1 MTQIPFWERLSVPRE
16 KAPEAEEPKARPKIE
31 HATFVDYTLD
41 TMLSIIQ
48 VRTCVSRAPDR
59 RQLLAPLQE
68 VLIEYKE
75 AFAACNKGDG
85 CTNLIA
91 RASQRLFPDGHLMPD
106 FIGWQQVCEPGPI
119 RQVED
124 DLDDLLTTASLA
136 QNELEQLIAPSPEP
150 WRPGSFKNK
159 PVSVPMA
166 LFAYSTGPKT
176 AEAAR
181 VKATVRYGPAEG
193 TRKYRHLLDLAR
205 VCLVFA
211 SCDLLQAGL
220 DIILG
225 AFEVVDV
232 RNNFRSPSRAG
243 LRNVEVLVILEI
255 EIGDGSPPKPHVCEI
270 KLEEHNYWKAARR
283 SEPYMQELQSVLTQ
297 HYGMLGRDPMCI
309 EYLARF
315 ILDSACESHGLK
327 VFKRHIMRRW
337 GSAAGAWRKYFGN
350 NRLMPFSKFR
360 DVCKELKCREHST
373 SYWEELDIG
382 RGGCISLYELDPES
396 VSLLAKFRSRLLAL
410 ADVTNADEVD
420 ADTLWQRLTFPI
432 RCNREGRLEVGEFK
446 NTLKPLGFSSEE
458 SVIIFNCLDPAGG
471 HTFRPPA
478 YISISDIGWVKRLH
492 QFVDLDCISLSN
504 GEGINDTDGL
514 RFVTWNSRSTH
525 NDRKFEFTDRPAPGD
540 AGSLPSSP
548 MGLNGVP
555 TIEAPNWANP
565 RGAEVQSS
573 AAVSA
578 ADPADQDE
586 GLEGDDAEDVEE
598 SELQT
603 HSELQATPVNTM
615 PAPLRR
621 ESETKEATP
630 KEATPVVPEVSPA
643 AEPSQPEPAA
653 AIQRAATAEALDDD
667 YEEAEAEQS
676 EDEDYDE
683 ADEGESAGS
692 GGGENPILDLEE
704 ETF

>member
-1 MTQIPFWERLSVPRE
+1 
-16 KAPEAEEPKARPKIE
+16 
-31 HATFVDYTLD
+31 
-41 TMLSIIQ
+41 
-48 VRTCVSRAPDR
+48 
-59 RQLLAPLQE
+59 
-68 VLIEYKE
+68 
-75 AFAACNKGDG
+75 
-85 CTNLIA
+85 
-91 RASQRLFPDGHLMPD
+91 
-106 FIGWQQVCEPGPI
+106 
-119 RQVED
+119 
-124 DLDDLLTTASLA
+124 
-136 QNELEQLIAPSPEP
+136 
-150 WRPGSFKNK
+150 
-159 PVSVPMA
+159 
-166 LFAYSTGPKT
+166 
-176 AEAAR
+176 
-181 VKATVRYGPAEG
+181 
-193 TRKYRHLLDLAR
+193 
-205 VCLVFA
+205 
-211 SCDLLQAGL
+211 
-220 DIILG
+220 
-225 AFEVVDV
+225 
-232 RNNFRSPSRAG
+232 
-243 LRNVEVLVILEI
+243 
-255 EIGDGSPPKPHVCEI
+255 
-270 KLEEHNYWKAARR
+270 
-283 SEPYMQELQSVLTQ
+283 MQELQSILTQ

-337 GSAAGAWRKYFGN
+337 GSAAGAWRKYFGT

-446 NTLKPLGFSSEE
+446 NTAKPLGFSGEE

-471 HTFRPPA
+471 HCFRPPA

-492 QFVDLDCISLSN
+492 QFVDLECISLSN

-548 MGLNGVP
+548 VGLNGVP
-555 TIEAPNWANP
+555 TIDPPHWAKP
-565 RGAEVQSS
+565 AEVQSS
-573 AAVSA
+573 AAPSVA
-578 ADPADQDE
+578 AKSEADQEE
-586 GLEGDDAEDVEE
+586 GLEGDDGEDGEEGVEGEDIEE

-603 HSELQATPVNTM
+603 HSELQAPPTDTM

-621 ESETKEATP
+621 ESEKKEP
-630 KEATPVVPEVSPA
+630 TPVTGSSPA
-643 AEPSQPEPAA
+643 SEPEPAA
-653 AIQRAATAEALDDD
+653 AIQRGATAESLDDD
-667 YEEAEAEQS
+667 YEEAEADGS
-676 EDEDYDE
+676 EDEEDYDE
-683 ADEGESAGS
+683 ADADEGEES
-692 GGGENPILDLEE
+692 GAIDTPDNPLLDLEE